1 MFKPEIFEML
11 MVWVGGAAGV
21 QALTELVKSLW
32 KSADTRLKKILN
44 FMSAI
49 IITIILVAAF
59 LWANDIFSMKAMVL
73 YGFPMWLIAA
83 KIYDIYHPSSLNQIT
98 KNN

>member
-11 MVWVGGAAGV
+11 LVWVGGAAGV
-21 QALTELVKSLW
+21 QALTELLKTFW
-32 KSADTRLKKILN
+32 KSVDTRLKKILN

-49 IITIILVAAF
+49 IITIILVVAF
-59 LWANDIFSMKAMVL
+59 LWANDIFSLKALVL

-83 KIYDIYHPSSLNQIT
+83 KIYDIYHPTKTNQ
-98 KNN
+98 

>member
-11 MVWVGGAAGV
+11 LVWVGGAAGV
-21 QALTELVKSLW
+21 QALTELLKTLW

-44 FMSAI
+44 FLAAI
-49 IITIILVAAF
+49 IVTVVLVAAF
-59 LWANDIFSMKAMVL
+59 LWANDIFSLKALVL

-83 KIYDIYHPSSLNQIT
+83 KIYDIYHPSQS
-98 KNN
+98 NNEG